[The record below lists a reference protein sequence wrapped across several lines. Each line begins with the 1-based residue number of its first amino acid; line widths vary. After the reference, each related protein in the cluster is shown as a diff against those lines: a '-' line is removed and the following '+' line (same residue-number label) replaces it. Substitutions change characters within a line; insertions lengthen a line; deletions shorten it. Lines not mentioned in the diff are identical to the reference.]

1 MMLLYLF
8 KTQMSVVA
16 TVATKINLKL
26 RSFSPYTCLQ
36 LLCSCLRHLHLDV
49 QNVRRSSVLSGSQF
63 VFGNTKLR
71 TTVFRHVTLRYGVI
85 YCRRFERV
93 CMHGRGNLDVSP
105 KRRRYLSN
113 EAVSLHTEPEYTLWK
128 LWLNLKTCY
137 QNKICLQVQIKFCV
151 CGVCVCVCV
160 CVCGCVWVCGV
171 CVWFLW
177 CGVVCVCIVCVCVF
191 CVCVCVVCG
200 WCLVYVWGVC
210 GVCACVLC
218 VCGVCVCVLV
228 WCVRCV
234 WFVCLCV
241 FVCVVRVCVCVC
253 VCACVVCAVCV
264 ICVFVCFC
272 MCGVRFCLC
281 DVRLFGLTFYC
292 AMSTISC

>member
-160 CVCGCVWVCGV
+160 CVCVGVCGCVVYVCGFCDVVWCVCVLCVCACFVCVCVWCVVGVWYMCGV
-171 CVWFLW
+171 CV
-177 CGVVCVCIVCVCVF
+177 VCVHVC
-191 CVCVCVVCG
+191 CVCVVCVCV
-200 WCLVYVWGVC
+200 CLCGVC
-210 GVCACVLC
+210 GVCDLC
-218 VCGVCVCVLV
+218 VCVFLYV
-228 WCVRCV
+228 WCAVLFVWCAFV
-234 WFVCLCV
+234 WFDVLLRDV
-241 FVCVVRVCVCVC
+241 NHFLLS
-253 VCACVVCAVCV
+253 
-264 ICVFVCFC
+264 FL
-272 MCGVRFCLC
+272 RFSLS
-281 DVRLFGLTFYC
+281 DNLR
-292 AMSTISC
+292 SI